1 MPDTP
6 RHDSTRIDSTEMT
19 TSLCRWG
26 ILSSANIARKN
37 WKAIRLSGNG
47 VVAGV
52 SSRSTERAQRFI
64 DECQAEVPFPNSIQ
78 AFGSHRELLASDQ
91 IDAVYV
97 PLPTGLRKEWV
108 IRAAEANKHV
118 LIEKPVAVTADDAQ
132 EMLNA
137 CNRAG
142 VQLMDGV
149 MFDHSQRIQAV
160 SDHVASGQLGTLRR
174 VQTHFSFSGDAEFQ
188 ADNIRT
194 DVRLEPHGCLGDLGW
209 YCIRFILW
217 VNGFRDPV
225 RVSGRTVT
233 RLSRPGG
240 DDWVPGQF
248 AGELVF
254 EDGATAGFFCSFLSA
269 NQQTA
274 TVSGDSAYLSVDDFV
289 LPLYDSQTGWQV
301 HRHEL
306 EIDNCRWN
314 FRRRTDSHRCDEYHS
329 GEANAPEVQMVR
341 TFAEKVLATAPDAS
355 LAERAVQTQRVLDA
369 CRRSDD
375 AGGGFIDF
383 GRPG

>member
-1 MPDTP
+1 
-6 RHDSTRIDSTEMT
+6 MT
-19 TSLCRWG
+19 TSPCRWG

-47 VVAGV
+47 VVVGV
-52 SSRSTERAQRFI
+52 SSRSAERARQFI
-64 DECQAEVPFPNSIQ
+64 DECQAEVPFPDPIEAFESHQ
-78 AFGSHRELLASDQ
+78 ALLASDQ

-118 LIEKPVAVTADDAQ
+118 LIEKPVAVSAADAE
-132 EMLNA
+132 EMLDA

-142 VQLMDGV
+142 VQFMDGV
-149 MFDHSQRIQAV
+149 MFDHSKRIRAV
-160 SDHVASGQLGTLRR
+160 SDQVASGQLGTLRR

-188 ADNIRT
+188 AGNIRT
-194 DVRLEPHGCLGDLGW
+194 DAGLEPHGCLGDLGW

-225 RVSGRTVT
+225 QVSGRTVT
-233 RLSRPGG
+233 ELSRTGSRDG
-240 DDWVPGQF
+240 VPGQF
-248 AGELVF
+248 AGELIF
-254 EDGATAGFFCSFLSA
+254 ADGVTAGFFCSFLSA

-274 TVSGDSAYLSVDDFV
+274 TVSGDLAYLSLDDFV
-289 LPLYDSQTGWQV
+289 LPLYDSQTDWQV

-314 FRRRTDSHRCDEYHS
+314 FRRRTDRHRCDEYHS
-329 GEANAPEVQMVR
+329 GEANAPEVEMVR
-341 TFAEKVLATAPDAS
+341 TFAARVLSGTPDRR
-355 LAERAVQTQRVLDA
+355 LGERAVQTQRILEA
-369 CRRSDD
+369 CRQSDD
-375 AGGGFIDF
+375 AGGKFIDF
-383 GRPG
+383 RRHG